1 MKFWRLGK
9 IASLKPKRFY
19 KKLLTDIDNNGSF
32 AYNILSLITSD
43 MSGL

>member
-1 MKFWRLGK
+1 MKSWRLGK
-9 IASLKPKRFY
+9 IALLKPKKFY
-19 KKLLTDIDNNGSF
+19 KKLLSDIDNIGSF